1 MNKKIAIINYELFNV
16 ENEESDSSI
25 FLHNECPV
33 YYVSILKREENRVP
47 GEKLLRH
54 RRDKLWE
61 TMVRGIFPLSRYFP
75 IISPTD
81 ELNYDSASPRETS
94 TVGSTKHTVNL
105 GLSQ

>member
-1 MNKKIAIINYELFNV
+1 MNYLMSRTKKAIVQFSFTMNV
-16 ENEESDSSI
+16 
-25 FLHNECPV
+25 L

-47 GEKLLRH
+47 GEKPLKH
-54 RRDKLWE
+54 RRDQLWE

-75 IISPTD
+75 IISQTD
-81 ELNYDSASPRETS
+81 ELNYDSASPREIS